1 MIEDRLR
8 KVARPVSD
16 IDVVPYIDV
25 MLVLL
30 VIFMVTAPMLHQ
42 GVSVDLPQAA
52 TQALPQ
58 EKLPPLIVSVTR
70 DGDLFLNVSDE
81 PEKPIVPAVLTI
93 RMAAELKRTPSRKV
107 LVRADK
113 NAEYGQVM
121 SAMVLLQRAGAP
133 SVGLITEDERV

>member
-1 MIEDRLR
+1 MIQHRL
-8 KVARPVSD
+8 KKMARPVSD

-30 VIFMVTAPMLHQ
+30 VIFMITAPMLHQ

-52 TQALPQ
+52 TEALPH
-58 EKLPPLIVSVTR
+58 EKVPPLIVSVTK
-70 DGDLFLNVSDE
+70 GGELFLNISDE
-81 PEKPIVPAVLTI
+81 PEKAIVPAILTI
-93 RMAAELKRTPSRKV
+93 RLAAELKRTPNRKV

-113 NAEYGQVM
+113 NAEYGTVM